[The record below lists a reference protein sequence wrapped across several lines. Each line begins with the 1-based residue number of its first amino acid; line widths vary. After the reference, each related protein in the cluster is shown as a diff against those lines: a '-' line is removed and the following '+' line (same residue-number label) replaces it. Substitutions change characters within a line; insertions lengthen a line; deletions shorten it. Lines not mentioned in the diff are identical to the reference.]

1 MLHQVDPMRDPADR
15 IQESTT
21 EANFKYL
28 KYIKNDAQHHEQ
40 DGQGYLE
47 FGSGGGNR

>member
-1 MLHQVDPMRDPADR
+1 MRDPEDR

-28 KYIKNDAQHHEQ
+28 QYIKNDA
-40 DGQGYLE
+40 
-47 FGSGGGNR
+47 